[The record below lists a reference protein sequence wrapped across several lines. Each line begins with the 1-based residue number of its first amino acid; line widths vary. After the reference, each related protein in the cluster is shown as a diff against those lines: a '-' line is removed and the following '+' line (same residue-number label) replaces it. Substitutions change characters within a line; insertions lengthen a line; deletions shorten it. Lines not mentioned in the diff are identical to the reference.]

1 MRERWFGATG
11 LQVPEIAVEG
21 EDLELPDEQHARLG
35 DRTFEILVADLSK
48 NGEALA
54 RAHSDGVPVVV
65 RGETAEEVRTA
76 LARPEVACVAVPP
89 SARHLKDL
97 DLTEL
102 TYGRS

>member
-35 DRTFEILVADLSK
+35 DRTFEIVLASLSE
-48 NGEALA
+48 NGELLA
-54 RAHSDGVPVVV
+54 RAHERGMPVVV
-65 RGETAEEVRTA
+65 RGETPEEVRTA
-76 LARPEVACVAVPP
+76 LARPEVSCVAVPP
-89 SARHLKDL
+89 TARHLREL

-102 TYGRS
+102 TYG

>member
-21 EDLELPDEQHARLG
+21 EDLELPDESHARVG
-35 DRTFEILVADLSK
+35 DRTFEILVADLSE

-54 RAHSDGVPVVV
+54 RAHAEGVPVVV
-65 RGETAEEVRTA
+65 RGQTVEEVKAA
-76 LARPEVACVAVPP
+76 LARPEVSCVAVPP
-89 SARHLKDL
+89 AARNLRDL

-102 TYGRS
+102 TYG

>member
-21 EDLELPDEQHARLG
+21 EDLELPDERHARLG
-35 DRTFEILVADLSK
+35 ERTFEILLADLSE
-48 NGEALA
+48 GGDALP
-54 RAHSDGVPVVV
+54 RAHAEGVPVVV

-76 LARPEVACVAVPP
+76 LARPEVSCVAVPP
-89 SARHLKDL
+89 AARHLREL

-102 TYGRS
+102 TYG

>member
-21 EDLELPDEQHARLG
+21 EDLELPDQHHARLG
-35 DRTFEILVADLSK
+35 DRTFEIVLASLSE
-48 NGEALA
+48 NGETLA
-54 RAHSDGVPVVV
+54 RAHADGIPVVV

-76 LARPEVACVAVPP
+76 LARPEVSCVAVPP
-89 SARHLKDL
+89 TARHLQNL

-102 TYGRS
+102 TYG

>member
-21 EDLELPDEQHARLG
+21 EDLELPDERHARVG
-35 DRTFEILVADLSK
+35 DRTFEILVADLAE

-54 RAHSDGVPVVV
+54 RAHAEGVPVVV
-65 RGETAEEVRTA
+65 RGETAEDVRTA
-76 LARPEVACVAVPP
+76 LARPEVSCVAVPP
-89 SARHLKDL
+89 AARNLRDL

-102 TYGRS
+102 TYG

>member
-35 DRTFEILVADLSK
+35 DRTFEIVLADLRK
-48 NGEALA
+48 NGELLS
-54 RAHSDGVPVVV
+54 RAHEQGMPVVV
-65 RGETAEEVRTA
+65 RGETPDDVRTA
-76 LARPEVACVAVPP
+76 LARPEVSCVAVPA
-89 SARHLKDL
+89 SARHLREL

-102 TYGRS
+102 TYG